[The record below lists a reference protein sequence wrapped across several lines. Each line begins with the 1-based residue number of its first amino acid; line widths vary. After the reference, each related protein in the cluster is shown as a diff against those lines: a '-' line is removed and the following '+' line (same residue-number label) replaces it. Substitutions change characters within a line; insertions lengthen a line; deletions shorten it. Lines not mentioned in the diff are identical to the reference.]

1 MPTREKVIK
10 KLLPYYV
17 VETVQMVKSVKVFE
31 FLASASSDQHYIE
44 FSNNIKMEVQY
55 LHICEI
61 FEKESTNYILNK
73 AKRL

>member
-31 FLASASSDQHYIE
+31 FLASASSEQHYIE
-44 FSNNIKMEVQY
+44 FSNNIRGHSKTTLTIFCPILTTY
-55 LHICEI
+55 LPPVDM
-61 FEKESTNYILNK
+61 FTK
-73 AKRL
+73 